1 MYFPRLEQLL
11 QENFINKEEY
21 VVLLSMKD
29 AEERGKQLLK
39 YHALFDSE
47 QKLQQELRKM
57 NITNSTKEE
66 RMKKKLA
73 IQMEQKKRILMMITV
88 NHILNSLMEKQYI
101 HFKDVYLNNIQ
112 DQELFLTEKGKRLFA

>member
-1 MYFPRLEQLL
+1 
-11 QENFINKEEY
+11 
-21 VVLLSMKD
+21 MKD